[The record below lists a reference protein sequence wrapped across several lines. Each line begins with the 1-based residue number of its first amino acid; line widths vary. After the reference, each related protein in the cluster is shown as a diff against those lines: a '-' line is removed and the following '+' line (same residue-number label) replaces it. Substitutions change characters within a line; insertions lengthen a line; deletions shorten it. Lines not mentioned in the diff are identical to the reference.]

1 MLPNIKTTR
10 ANKDIIDAA
19 NAWCKDSAAAE
30 VKYGHISKRDT
41 SPCDDKS
48 DDISAWNVSSV
59 TSIKGMLLGCETFN
73 GDLSRWD
80 VSNVNNMQFTFR
92 GCSHILDKHNPKG
105 DPV

>member
-1 MLPNIKTTR
+1 MVI
-10 ANKDIIDAA
+10 
-19 NAWCKDSAAAE
+19 SAKGIPLR
-30 VKYGHISKRDT
+30 VTLFK
-41 SPCDDKS
+41 DKS
-48 DDISAWNVSSV
+48 DFNDDISAWNVSSV

>member
-41 SPCDDKS
+41 SPCDNYLKIRVTLMMTSVHGMSVVLLLLKGCYLDVRHLMA
-48 DDISAWNVSSV
+48 ISLDGMSV
-59 TSIKGMLLGCETFN
+59 T
-73 GDLSRWD
+73 
-80 VSNVNNMQFTFR
+80 
-92 GCSHILDKHNPKG
+92 
-105 DPV
+105 